1 MSQRP
6 KATVFGMLALVC
18 ASMTLAQPAAAQQP
32 TQSSPPAKSPLGI
45 TLPSE
50 AQRGLTAGRPPAI
63 TSPVPPPAA
72 AASGPIGRAWVWI
85 EEQRL
90 YFNRAMS
97 TAVRSLRTEPFGA
110 ALLSLLGICFAYGV
124 LHAAGP
130 GHGKGVISA
139 YALANNETVK
149 RGIILS
155 FMSALFQALSAIV
168 IFLVLTLIFS
178 ARKTDFD
185 KVESWL
191 ESASWALIA
200 GIGAWLLWS
209 RVAAV
214 MGWRSGAHS
223 HGHVHGH
230 GHAHGSQPHGHHHHD
245 HGHAHGHAH
254 DHKHAHTQACAP
266 DCGHVHIPMPDQ
278 LQGAWS
284 WRRAFG
290 IAASVGIRPCTGA
303 LILLAFCSANALLWA
318 GILGTLVMSL
328 GTAIAISVLATLA
341 VGSRQ
346 LATRLAGEGSHWG
359 RRIGTAAGI
368 LGSALVLV
376 MGSAFFI
383 MSLRGPGPF

>member
-1 MSQRP
+1 MTMRLD
-6 KATVFGMLALVC
+6 ARLVAYLALMLAVL
-18 ASMTLAQPAAAQQP
+18 AAAPAIAQQ
-32 TQSSPPAKSPLGI
+32 QQAAPPAKSPLGI

-50 AQRGLTAGRPPAI
+50 AQRGITAGRPPAI
-63 TSPVPPPAA
+63 TAPGAA
-72 AASGPIGRAWVWI
+72 ATPVVAPSGPLAQAWAWI
-85 EEQRL
+85 EAKRL
-90 YFNRAMS
+90 EFNRAMS
-97 TAVRSLRTEPFGA
+97 AAVRGLRTEPLGGA
-110 ALLSLLGICFAYGV
+110 LMSLLAICFAYGV

-155 FMSALFQALSAIV
+155 FMSALFQALSAIL

-185 KVESWL
+185 KVEGWL

-209 RVAAV
+209 RVAAL
-214 MGWRSGAHS
+214 MGWRSANT
-223 HGHVHGH
+223 
-230 GHAHGSQPHGHHHHD
+230 HHHD
-245 HGHAHGHAH
+245 HGHAHGHDHAHHHHGHSH
-254 DHKHAHTQACAP
+254 DHGHGHAHGHAHAHTAACAP
-266 DCGHVHIPMPDQ
+266 DCGHMHIPTPDQ

-284 WRRAFG
+284 WRKALG

-318 GILGTLVMSL
+318 GILGTLAMSL
-328 GTAIAISVLATLA
+328 GTAIAISVLASLA
-341 VGSRQ
+341 VGSRE
-346 LATRLAGEGSHWG
+346 LATRFAGESSPWG

-368 LGSALVLV
+368 VGSALVLV
-376 MGSAFFI
+376 MGSAFFV
-383 MSLRGPGPF
+383 MSLKGPGPF